1 MCGGG
6 GGDGGAAQA
15 RADEAARQARIKQG
29 VDNINA
35 QFGKFDNNFYDG
47 RAKAYRDFSLP
58 QVNDQYKQTSD
69 QLAFSLARNGVTDSS
84 ESARQGGIL
93 MRDNALARQQVN
105 EGAASEAQKAR
116 QNVEDQRANLI
127 QQVNMTSDAGLAA
140 QNALRQAGILQ
151 SQANNFSP
159 LANLFQNTT
168 AQLAAARQ
176 AGAYTGG
183 PGLDA
188 YKNFFGFGGNNNRS
202 ASRVVGS
209 N

>member
-29 VDNINA
+29 VENINA
-35 QFGKFDNNFYDG
+35 QFGKFDNNYYDG
-47 RAKAYRDFSLP
+47 RKQAYTAFAMP

-69 QLAFSLARNGVTDSS
+69 QLAFSLARNGVTNSS
-84 ESARQGGIL
+84 EAARQGGIL
-93 MRDNALARQQVN
+93 MRDNAMARQQVA

-116 QNVEDQRANLI
+116 QTVEEQRGNLI
-127 QQVNMTSDAGLAA
+127 QQVNMTADAGLAG
-140 QNALRQAGILQ
+140 QNALRNAAVIQ

-168 AQLAAARQ
+168 AQLAAARN

-188 YKNFFGFGGNNNRS
+188 YRSFFGFGNTGNRNS
-202 ASRVVGS
+202 SRVVT
-209 N
+209 